1 MPNKANQALPY
12 GRMYSQGREG
22 IASEQA
28 FERLVPVLGRS
39 AATTYYAL
47 RRYYG
52 MPAGLALS
60 RARQQVQQLGRH
72 HPGGPD
78 CVAFRLPIFT

>member
-1 MPNKANQALPY
+1 MSHKGNPALIY
-12 GRMYSQGREG
+12 SRRYSQGQESM
-22 IASEQA
+22 ASERA
-28 FERLVPVLGRS
+28 FERLVPVLGIS
-39 AATTYYAL
+39 AASTYYSL

-72 HPGGPD
+72 YPGGPD
-78 CVAFRLPIFT
+78 CVAFRRPIFT

>member
-1 MPNKANQALPY
+1 MPHKANQALIY
-12 GRMYSQGREG
+12 ARRYSQGRESM
-22 IASEQA
+22 ASERA

-60 RARQQVQQLGRH
+60 RARQQVQQLGRD

-78 CVAFRLPIFT
+78 CSVFRRP

>member
-1 MPNKANQALPY
+1 MPHKGNPALIY
-12 GRMYSQGREG
+12 SRRYSQGLEG
-22 IASEQA
+22 PYSERA

-47 RRYYG
+47 RRYYS
-52 MPAGLALS
+52 MPAGLALR
-60 RARQQVQQLGRH
+60 RARQQVQQLGRN

-78 CVAFRLPIFT
+78 CSVFRRPEA

>member
-1 MPNKANQALPY
+1 MPHKSNQALIY
-12 GRMYSQGREG
+12 SRMYSQGPEG
-22 IASEQA
+22 PYSERA

-47 RRYYG
+47 RRYYS

-60 RARQQVQQLGRH
+60 QARQQVQQLGRN

-78 CVAFRLPIFT
+78 CSVFRRPIL